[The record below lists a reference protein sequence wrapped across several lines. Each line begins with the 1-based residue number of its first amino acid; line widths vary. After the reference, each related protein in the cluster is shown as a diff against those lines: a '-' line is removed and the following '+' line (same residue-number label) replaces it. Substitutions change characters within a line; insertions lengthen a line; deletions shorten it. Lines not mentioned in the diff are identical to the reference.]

1 MLPSKRLLKNNM
13 KKLLEFLLKGVLGEE
28 KFEIN
33 EAEEDGRVSYTIK
46 SDPKNMGF
54 IIGKGGRM
62 IKSLRNVL
70 KVRATLEKTAVT
82 LNVEE

>member
-1 MLPSKRLLKNNM
+1 M
-13 KKLLEFLLKGVLGEE
+13 KELLEYLLKGVLGEE
-28 KFEIN
+28 KFEII
-33 EAEEDGRVSYTIK
+33 EEQDGSRVSYTIK
-46 SDPKNMGF
+46 SAPENMGL

-82 LNVEE
+82 LNVE

>member
-1 MLPSKRLLKNNM
+1 M
-13 KKLLEFLLKGVLGEE
+13 KELLEFLLKGILGKE
-28 KFEIN
+28 KFEI
-33 EAEEDGRVSYTIK
+33 AEGEENGRISYTIK
-46 SDPKNMGF
+46 SAPENLGL